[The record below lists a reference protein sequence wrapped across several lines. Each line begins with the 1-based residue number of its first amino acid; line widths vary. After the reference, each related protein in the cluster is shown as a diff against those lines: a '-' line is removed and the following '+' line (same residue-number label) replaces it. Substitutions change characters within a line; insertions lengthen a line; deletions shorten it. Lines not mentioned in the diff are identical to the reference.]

1 MTFRDP
7 GGKSALTAREK
18 SLEEELRALRD
29 TIVDGLIVIDIDKA
43 IRSFNRAAERIF
55 GYRAEEVVGRNVG
68 ILMPRGERAAHDGH
82 VDRYLDTGE
91 AHVIGRG
98 REVTGRR
105 KDGSKFPMSIYL
117 GEMRFAGERRFLG
130 IVHDLSESRRR
141 DDRLRSHEEML
152 QSIATSLP
160 GSVFRIVSVPD
171 EGIAFAFVGEGLR
184 RVFRLDPE
192 AVQGD
197 ADVFLEAILAG
208 DRTGWRSAL
217 EASARGLGPLDHQM
231 RVRGE
236 DGVERWMHAFARPV
250 RHADGTVVWNG
261 LALDVTDRQSAEA
274 ELRQAQKMEAIGQL
288 TGGVAHDFNNLLA
301 VLSMDLEEL
310 ETLTPPDDERRELI
324 DEARETGRLAAE
336 LTQRL
341 LAFARRQ
348 PLDPKT
354 IEPAGLLIRT
364 AELLHRTLGD
374 AIRIDYSEP
383 GERWRVTVDPGQLE
397 NAVINLAI
405 NARDAMPDGGTLRIG
420 TYNTELRDVPG
431 VPSGAY
437 LCVEVSDTGT
447 GMPPE
452 IVERVFEPFFTTKS
466 QGQGTGMGLSMV
478 YGFVK
483 QSSGHIAIESGP
495 GEGTKVRLYFPR
507 TEAPADTLDAPSASP
522 PVRIDKRRVLYVE
535 DHPTLRRQT
544 EARLAAM
551 GLSVAGAE
559 DGRAALDLLDRG
571 ERFDLLFTDVVM
583 PGGIDGI
590 RLAEEAR
597 RRIPDIRVLY
607 TTGYADDERLRD
619 AASAPGA
626 ALLRKPFA
634 KSALRERLHAL
645 LEGKR

>member
-1 MTFRDP
+1 M
-7 GGKSALTAREK
+7 TARER

-29 TIVDGLIVIDIDKA
+29 TIVDGLIVIDVDKA

-68 ILMPRGERAAHDGH
+68 VLMPLGERAAHDGH
-82 VDRYLDTGE
+82 VDRFLDTGE

-105 KDGSKFPMSIYL
+105 KDGSEFPMSIYL

-141 DDRLRSHEEML
+141 EDRLRSHEEML

-171 EGIAFAFVGEGLR
+171 GGIAFAFVSDGLR
-184 RVFRLDPE
+184 RVFRLEPE
-192 AVQGD
+192 AVRDD

-208 DRTGWRSAL
+208 DRAGWRSAL
-217 EASARGLGPLDHQM
+217 DASARDLGPLDHQM

-250 RHADGTVVWNG
+250 RQADGSVVWNG

-274 ELRQAQKMEAIGQL
+274 ELHQAQKMEAIGQL

-310 ETLTPPDDERRELI
+310 ESLTPPDDERRELI

-336 LTQRL
+336 LTRRL
-341 LAFARRQ
+341 LAFARKQ
-348 PLDPKT
+348 PLDPRT
-354 IEPAGLLIRT
+354 IEPAGLLIGT
-364 AELLHRTLGD
+364 AELLHRTLGG

-397 NAVINLAI
+397 NAVINLGI

-420 TYNTELRDVPG
+420 TYNTELREVPG
-431 VPSGAY
+431 VPSGDY

-447 GMPPE
+447 GMPRQ
-452 IVERVFEPFFTTKS
+452 VVDRVFEPFFTTKS

-483 QSSGHIAIESGP
+483 QSSGHIAIESRP
-495 GEGTKVRLYFPR
+495 GEGTTVRLYFPR
-507 TEAPADTLDAPSASP
+507 TEAPADTLEPASADP

-535 DHPTLRRQT
+535 DHPMLRRQT

-559 DGRAALDLLDRG
+559 DGKAALDLLDRG

-590 RLAEEAR
+590 RLADEAR

-619 AASAPGA
+619 AANAPGA

-634 KSALRERLHAL
+634 KSALRDRLHTL
-645 LEGKR
+645 LDGKR